1 MTDKQILQLQ
11 KSISNK
17 VQAVESLETFMNKI
31 INKRGANRIDKET
44 MDYIYKQI
52 DVASASL
59 YEAKLTLNNYLRKNL
74 GWS

>member
-17 VQAVESLETFMNKI
+17 AQAVESLETFMDKI
-31 INKRGANRIDKET
+31 INKKGANRIDTET